1 MSGHNTTPN
10 FDGQRALILH
20 RPHAVVDAI
29 VRQLAQLGVAHE
41 TFWPEFPAS
50 LDIARFDML
59 FYDADMGHD
68 GQFAWAP
75 GETPMPSIALIGS
88 EAPGRLAW
96 AIRRGAD
103 AHLLKP
109 IGSGGIYSA
118 LVIARQAFASRA
130 GLGEELA
137 DLRARLAQREILAEA
152 TACLMMLENIAAE
165 AAFAKLRRAAM
176 AERRTLEDM
185 AVQIVERMRSGHDR
199 SHRA

>member
-1 MSGHNTTPN
+1 
-10 FDGQRALILH
+10 
-20 RPHAVVDAI
+20 
-29 VRQLAQLGVAHE
+29 
-41 TFWPEFPAS
+41 
-50 LDIARFDML
+50 
-59 FYDADMGHD
+59 MGHD

-130 GLGEELA
+130 GLGAELA

-185 AVQIVERMRSGHDR
+185 AMLIVERMRSGHDR
-199 SHRA
+199 SDRA